1 MEHTETSLQRVR
13 AGTAKR
19 KGGRDTARK
28 IVRAAYDTLME
39 GGHKNFS
46 TRKIAGKAGIRLANL
61 QYYYPRMDDLIH
73 ALLDYVAARYYER
86 NQECMA
92 QAEDNPEA
100 RFVAIIEFHIRDV
113 NTPGTKNFFIQLW
126 PLLGVADNYT
136 GSLLVELYEPQLAH
150 LGERILEI
158 NPGLDQADV
167 AMRAE
172 LIASMIEGLT
182 VTTRWAQRK
191 DDYFESLTRMVTQ
204 TALGIARE

>member
-1 MEHTETSLQRVR
+1 MS
-13 AGTAKR
+13 
-19 KGGRDTARK
+19 
-28 IVRAAYDTLME
+28 
-39 GGHKNFS
+39 
-46 TRKIAGKAGIRLANL
+46 
-61 QYYYPRMDDLIH
+61 
-73 ALLDYVAARYYER
+73 
-86 NQECMA
+86 

-158 NPGLDQADV
+158 NPSLDKADV

-191 DDYFESLTRMVTQ
+191 DDYFEALTRMVTQ
-204 TALGIARE
+204 TALGIARRLVRITPRRKRSVKHRIFDDDGAKMSDCVQFSHLGS